1 MAAQM
6 LSGKGFNT
14 ILNLTGGFNHWEGNA
29 ALGKEELGLSLF
41 TGNEAPEDTLVVAYS
56 LEQGLR
62 DFYLSMLEEVE
73 NAAVSK
79 LFTQLS
85 EIEILHQ
92 DAIFNRYIDL
102 TGDAITREA
111 FEEKLVADAVEGG
124 LTTQEYINYFMPD
137 LDDVADIV
145 GLAMSIEAQA
155 LDMYMR
161 VSEKIENQKSKEIVM
176 QIAKEEHMHL
186 AQLGKLMDSL

>member
-1 MAAQM
+1 M

-29 ALGKEELGLSLF
+29 ALGREELGLSLF
-41 TGNEAPEDTLVVAYS
+41 TGNETPEHTLVAAYS

-62 DFYLSMLEEVE
+62 DFYLSMLEKADNE
-73 NAAVSK
+73 AVSK
-79 LFTQLS
+79 LFLKLS
-85 EIEILHQ
+85 DIEVLHQ
-92 DAIFNRYIDL
+92 DAIFNRYIAL
-102 TGDAITREA
+102 TGDRITRQA
-111 FEEKLVADAVEGG
+111 FEDTLVVYAVEGG
-124 LTTQEYINYFMPD
+124 MTTEEYINYFMPD